1 MNDDS
6 VSEVEVNKPVTSEDA
21 SFLSKSDQKP
31 TRAWLKPLFLGAGL
45 GIAIALAF
53 FLASLTL
60 VPLIPK
66 GFVDDGDFG
75 ISNVSIELPPGS
87 TLQDVNKVVT

>member
-1 MNDDS
+1 M
-6 VSEVEVNKPVTSEDA
+6 
-21 SFLSKSDQKP
+21 
-31 TRAWLKPLFLGAGL
+31 
-45 GIAIALAF
+45 
-53 FLASLTL
+53 L

-87 TLQDVNKVVT
+87 TLEDVNKVVTQATDIIRQNPVVERVLATEEIKFCKPGN